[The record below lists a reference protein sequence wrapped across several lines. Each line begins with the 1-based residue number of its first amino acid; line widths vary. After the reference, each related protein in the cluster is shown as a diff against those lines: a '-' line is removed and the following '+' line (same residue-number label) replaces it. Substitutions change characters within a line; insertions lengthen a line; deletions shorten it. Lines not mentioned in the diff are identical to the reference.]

1 MRAYSRYQGFAPA
14 VVPDPEPA
22 VPLID
27 RRPRGG
33 ARGTGD
39 VATLASALEELEAA
53 KLRVERGAQ
62 QAADDLR
69 AKVILELIPLIDDLE
84 RTIRAA
90 EEAGDA
96 PAVLEGVR
104 LVHGQFLTALE
115 RHGVVRVDALREAFD
130 PALHEAISTL
140 AVPHP
145 AAHNVVIEQVAPG
158 YKLGERLLRPAR
170 VVVGRHT
177 PRWY

>member
-1 MRAYSRYQGFAPA
+1 MRAYSRYQAFAPA
-14 VVPDPEPA
+14 VVPEPEVEAPA
-22 VPLID
+22 VE
-27 RRPRGG
+27 RRPPAV
-33 ARGTGD
+33 ARGD
-39 VATLASALEELEAA
+39 VATMASALQDLEAA

-69 AKVILELIPLIDDLE
+69 AKVILDLIPLVDDLE

-104 LVHGQFLTALE
+104 LVHGQFLTNLE
-115 RHGVVRVDALREAFD
+115 RQGVVRVDARRQPFD
-130 PALHEAISTL
+130 PALHEAIGTL

-145 AAHNVVIEQVAPG
+145 AAHNVVVDQVAPG
-158 YKLGERLLRPAR
+158 YKLGDRLLRPAR

-177 PRWY
+177 PRWH

>member
-1 MRAYSRYQGFAPA
+1 MRAYSRYQGFAPT
-14 VVPDPEPA
+14 VVPEPEAEVPA
-22 VPLID
+22 VE
-27 RRPRGG
+27 RRPPVG

-39 VATLASALEELEAA
+39 VATMASALQDLEAA

-69 AKVILELIPLIDDLE
+69 AKVILDLIPLVDDLE

-115 RHGVVRVDALREAFD
+115 RYGVVRVDARRQPFD

-145 AAHNVVIEQVAPG
+145 AAHNVVIDQVSPG

-177 PRWY
+177 PGWH